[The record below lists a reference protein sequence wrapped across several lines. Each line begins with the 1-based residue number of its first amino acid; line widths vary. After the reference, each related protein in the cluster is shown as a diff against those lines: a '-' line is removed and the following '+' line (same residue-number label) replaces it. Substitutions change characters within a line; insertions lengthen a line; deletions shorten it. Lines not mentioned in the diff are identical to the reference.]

1 MAENAGGGPWGPSQY
16 ICHNVTAGLQGHPE
30 EAATSQ
36 GGHALTPVNVATPVA
51 SEGPLSPLR
60 LFCCP
65 FLFAP
70 LGLAGLRPGSSS
82 LPSTCVP
89 FLAAST
95 PFACCWLSET
105 AFNPLL
111 SSRASRVSYVTSPL
125 GYVTTPSLGVILQ
138 FSLPSVVPS
147 NPPESLSVLSPK
159 QIYSPLRPTSPSPFQ
174 LGDCRLLPWLRL
186 TDHWTLLQTIL
197 YS

>member
-1 MAENAGGGPWGPSQY
+1 MGSQPEY
-16 ICHNVTAGLQGHPE
+16 LPQRDSWAPGASRGSSNVPR
-30 EAATSQ
+30 
-36 GGHALTPVNVATPVA
+36 GHASPPVNVAAPVA
-51 SEGPLSPLR
+51 FEGPLAPLG

-70 LGLAGLRPGSSS
+70 VGLAGPSPGSSS

-89 FLAAST
+89 VLAAST
-95 PFACCWLSET
+95 PLACCWLSET

-111 SSRASRVSYVTSPL
+111 SSRASLVSYVTSPL
-125 GYVTTPSLGVILQ
+125 GYVTTPNLGVILQ
-138 FSLPSVVPS
+138 FSLPPVAPP

-174 LGDCRLLPWLRL
+174 LGDCRRLPWLCL
-186 TDHWTLLQTIL
+186 PDHWTLLQTIL
-197 YS
+197 HSESRVRF